1 MVQAMFG
8 GPARDFVFTVTR
20 EELQKMETP
29 MLVLMGFLVGRYRNG
44 WSMVNLPS
52 KVPGLVRPY

>member
-1 MVQAMFG
+1 MFG

-44 WSMVNLPS
+44 CGHWSTSRLRYQV
-52 KVPGLVRPY
+52 